1 MKHLLIL
8 PLALLALM
16 GCRSAKSAQSLTGRW
31 VIDTAMGITA
41 RGGDDVAFI
50 QFAED
55 GKMNGCS
62 SVNLFNAGYTL
73 QKGNLHFTPVAMTR
87 RMGRSMNIETAV
99 TQALGAAARVKVK
112 GQQAY
117 ILDEKNDTVM
127 VLAKE

>member
-1 MKHLLIL
+1 
-8 PLALLALM
+8 
-16 GCRSAKSAQSLTGRW
+16 
-31 VIDTAMGITA
+31 
-41 RGGDDVAFI
+41 
-50 QFAED
+50 
-55 GKMNGCS
+55 MNGCS